1 MKNILKKVIAIVLT
15 LSTLLTLCSCGAIGR
30 TKVDIKDYVEVEF
43 DGLNGYATASLNVDY
58 DRLNDLVAEDM
69 QKFVSKITKDNGEL
83 LLFGLYDISNYIK
96 IDFKEDYSNL
106 SNGDTVTVTVSA
118 QEETLKLFGIDYKDV
133 EKGLGIKFVDTEVS
147 FKVEGLQDG
156 IFIDIF
162 EGIEEYISYKYMGSV
177 GDMVI
182 EGEAHPSV
190 IFPKDYTK
198 QIGDLYFVRDS
209 WYSNVLDVIYNNQTI
224 AEIKYNRVYDTKN
237 EDEFYLDGGE
247 EFVISVS
254 GYSDL
259 EEYNFVCENS
269 KTFVV
274 PALCTRVTSME
285 QISAKEIQQ
294 IKNDITTQCT
304 EEKGKVLE
312 VKYLYYGTRKATS
325 VSGKANV
332 VLAAVNIED
341 DWFGSRGVYVWV
353 DLLRT
358 PEGKL
363 VVDAYSYGTAY
374 EGIEE
379 KINNDENYTFK
390 SML

>member
-1 MKNILKKVIAIVLT
+1 MKKIIKKVIAIVLT

-69 QKFVSKITKDNGEL
+69 QKFVSKITKDNSEL
-83 LLFGLYDISNYIK
+83 LLFGLYDIGNYIK
-96 IDFKEDYSNL
+96 IDFKEEYHNL
-106 SNGDTVTVTVSA
+106 SNGDTVTVTVSP

-156 IFIDIF
+156 TFVDLF
-162 EGIEEYISYKYMGSV
+162 EGIEEYIDYDGSV
-177 GDMVI
+177 YETTPVVD
-182 EGEAHPSV
+182 GEASP
-190 IFPKDYTK
+190 IINFPNGYTK
-198 QIGDLYFVRDS
+198 QIGDLYLVQKVG
-209 WYSNVLDVIYNNQTI
+209 YCNVLKVIYNNQTI

-237 EDEFYLDGGE
+237 KEEYYLDGGE

-341 DWFGSRGVYVWV
+341 DLFGSRGVYVWV